1 MDQPKKPHPIKTRRF
16 NKYILLHEDYK
27 ENKN

>member
-1 MDQPKKPHPIKTRRF
+1 MDQPKNPTLSKQSF

-27 ENKN
+27 ENKY